1 MIRFSLSAG
10 HLSLLAGQDLIHLS
24 SRKKAA
30 VQDQVGQV
38 LRILQCI
45 GLGQDAAVASA
56 GQRKLTQ
63 IQRQTHVFH
72 VPHIVSTVE
81 RLESRRR
88 WEMRMAISA

>member
-1 MIRFSLSAG
+1 MIRFSLPDR
-10 HLSLLAGQDLIHLS
+10 HLRLLAGQDLIHLS
-24 SRKKAA
+24 GGRKAA

-38 LRILQCI
+38 LLILQCI
-45 GLGQDAAVASA
+45 GLGQDAVAAA